1 MFTPSERERLRSALI
16 AAAQNDERITGIALT
31 GSAAVEREDEW
42 SDIDLA
48 FGVRDPATLPAVLAD
63 FTARMHGEHDAV
75 DHFDV
80 TAGAWIYRVF
90 LLRDTLQ
97 VDLAF
102 APAAEFGARAPT
114 FRLVHGAAS
123 TLPQPARPDPQPLI
137 GMAWLYALHA
147 RSAIAR
153 GRLWQAEYMVSG
165 IRDQV
170 VALACLRYG
179 VPHLQGRGVDG
190 LPADARDR
198 LAATLVTRLEADELR
213 RAFRAAVG
221 LLLDE
226 VRHVDASLDSRI
238 GETVRAL
245 AA

>member
-1 MFTPSERERLRSALI
+1 MFTVAEREQLSAALI
-16 AAAQNDERITGIALT
+16 AAAQDDERITGIALT
-31 GSAAVEREDEW
+31 GSAAADREDEW

-48 FGVRDPATLPAVLAD
+48 FGVREGVALRDVLVD
-63 FTARMHGEHDAV
+63 FTERMRRDHGAV
-75 DHFDV
+75 DTFDV

-90 LLRDTLQ
+90 LLASTLQ

-114 FRLVHGAAS
+114 FRLVHGRAS
-123 TLPQPARPDPQPLI
+123 ELPQPATTKPQPLI

-165 IRDQV
+165 IRDEV
-170 VALACLRYG
+170 VALACLRHG
-179 VPHLQGRGVDG
+179 VPHVHGRGVDA
-190 LPADARDR
+190 LPAQLRSR
-198 LAATLVTRLEADELR
+198 LAEALVTRIDVLELG

-226 VRHVDASLDSRI
+226 VRHVDPPLLSRI

-245 AA
+245 AV